1 MIRNIIKR
9 RKKFAVSIL
18 LGLIGFAINMLPLQV
33 FKFNGL
39 SVNILLGLFFP
50 LFISLVWGWKYGLVS
65 ALTGGCSAIVIVW
78 YTDGYGLLYSV
89 PFLFLWVAVHGVF
102 ANLRAKREKVRWYY
116 NMYVVELVFQIV
128 NIVGYILVFSWLLS
142 LNPPPWD
149 PTLTATE
156 VCADWYTIGIFK
168 QIVTGAL
175 LLFISDLLLSIK
187 SVRQWFGTKHSHFE
201 GYGII
206 VSSILIGVLLIILD
220 SLGCTL
226 FEPGNEMF
234 FLRELLDFD
243 SEHIFFRGTIL
254 ITCFVYGIIL
264 FFMHTRTKHQKSLL
278 EGSFEAI
285 EKKNMALMES
295 QIDLFESRQ
304 ELRTY
309 IDKAPYGIFMT
320 DQEGVIGDCNEQ
332 AMTMTGYTNKELMLT
347 SIKDITMPKDQK
359 HVAQHFKYM
368 ADQKLGFVISAKIKI
383 VTKKGMT
390 RDWAV
395 KTARMKHQRCL
406 VFAEDITDRELY
418 RRRMDYL
425 AKYDTIT
432 GLYNKNYLNLFMER
446 LLRERDSLP
455 ISFMY
460 SDINGLRRMNEQHGY
475 EYGDRIIC
483 AVAKVLADSIGDI
496 GTVFRAGGD
505 SFAIVLPSVNN
516 RQASALLTKVKKA
529 IEKAKT
535 DGESLSIALGCAT
548 YEDREDKW
556 QNTLRLAEN
565 RMYASKIIQEDS
577 LRSIVMNSFMMALAA
592 RSNETEE
599 HVQRMKELAERT
611 AFSMGL
617 GQDEIDNVVMA
628 AQFHDIGKM
637 GIPDN
642 ILFKPDKLTDGEW
655 IIMKKHCEIG
665 HRIVSAAAEMGNIAN
680 YVLSHHER
688 WDGSGYPNQLK
699 GEDIPIESRIVAV
712 ADAFD
717 AMTNERVY
725 KEKYDIEVAVT
736 EIKRCSGSQFD
747 PKVVEAFLDVLK
759 KGQAD

>member
-1 MIRNIIKR
+1 MIRKIMKR
-9 RKKFAVSIL
+9 RKRLAVSIL
-18 LGLIGFAINMLPLQV
+18 FGLTGFAINMLPLQV
-33 FKFNGL
+33 LEYNGL
-39 SVNILLGLFFP
+39 SANVLLGLFFP
-50 LFISLVWGWKYGLVS
+50 LFISLVWGWKYGLIS
-65 ALTGGCSAIVIVW
+65 ALVGGCSSAFFLW
-78 YTDGYGLLYSV
+78 YTDGYGLLFSI
-89 PFLFLWVAVHGVF
+89 PFLFLWIAVHGVF
-102 ANLRAKREKVRWYY
+102 ANIRAKSQKVRWYY
-116 NMYVVELVFQIV
+116 NMYVVELVYQMF
-128 NIVGYILVFSWLLS
+128 NIAGYILVFSWLLT

-156 VCADWYTIGIFK
+156 ACADWYTIGIFK

-175 LLFISDLLLSIK
+175 LLFVSDLLLSIK
-187 SVRQWFGTKHSHFE
+187 PIRRWFGAKHTHFE

-206 VSSILIGVLLIILD
+206 VSSVLIGVLLIILD
-220 SLGCTL
+220 SVGCTL
-226 FEPGNEMF
+226 FVPGNEMN

-243 SEHIFFRGTIL
+243 SEHIFFRSAIL
-254 ITCFVYGIIL
+254 ITCIIYGVIL
-264 FFMHTRTKHQKSLL
+264 FFLYTRTKHQKHLL

-304 ELRTY
+304 ELKTY
-309 IDKAPYGIFMT
+309 IDKAPYGIFVT
-320 DQEGVIGDCNEQ
+320 NEEGIIDDCNEQ
-332 AMTMTGYTNKELMLT
+332 ALSMTGYTARELMMT
-347 SIKDITMPKDQK
+347 AIKDITMKDDQE
-359 HVAQHFKYM
+359 HVSQHFEYM
-368 ADQKLGFVISAKIKI
+368 ADQKLGFVISAKIKV
-383 VTKKGMT
+383 VTKKGLT

-395 KTARMKHQRCL
+395 KIARMKQKRCL

-418 RRRMDYL
+418 RKRMDYL

-446 LLRERDSLP
+446 SLRERNSLP

-475 EYGDRIIC
+475 EHGDRIIC
-483 AVAKVLADSIGDI
+483 AVAKVLSDSIGDQ
-496 GTVFRAGGD
+496 GTVFRVGGD
-505 SFAIVLPSVNN
+505 SFAIVLPCTNS
-516 RQASALLTKVKKA
+516 RQSSALLTKVKKA
-529 IEKAKT
+529 IEEAKVDDET
-535 DGESLSIALGCAT
+535 LSIALGCAT
-548 YEDREDKW
+548 YEDKEDKW

-577 LRSIVMNSFMMALAA
+577 LRSIVMNSFMTALAA

-611 AFSMGL
+611 AAMMGL

-642 ILFKPDKLTDGEW
+642 ILFKPGKLTDGEW

-699 GEDIPIESRIVAV
+699 GEEIPIESRIVAV

-736 EIKRCSGSQFD
+736 EIKRCSGAQFD
-747 PKVVEAFLDVLK
+747 PKVVEAFLDVLE
-759 KGQAD
+759 Q